1 VIETRTVTQTV
12 TTTDTVTVPKDVPVY
27 PQVPAAAHV
36 PSKHPAVKLT
46 QFSAPG
52 RNVACALNGAEARC
66 DIANRIW
73 SPPAAPKSCNLDWGQ
88 GLEVGPTG
96 DSQFVCAGDS
106 VLDPSATV
114 VSDGTDVT
122 DGTVTCQVRVVGV
135 TCFEPDGRGFVIS
148 RTGYATF

>member
-1 VIETRTVTQTV
+1 MTQTV

-73 SPPAAPKSCNLDWGQ
+73 SPPEA
-88 GLEVGPTG
+88 PTG